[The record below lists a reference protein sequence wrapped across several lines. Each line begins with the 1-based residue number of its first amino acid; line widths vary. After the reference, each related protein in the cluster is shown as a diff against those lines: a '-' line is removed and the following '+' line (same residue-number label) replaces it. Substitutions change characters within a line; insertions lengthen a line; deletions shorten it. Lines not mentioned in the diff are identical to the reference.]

1 MQQPETLISQ
11 MKDSTTRSEQ
21 LSHDDSRYK
30 SNVTQSS
37 GTITPKMSPRS
48 VSGPTTPRNQSY
60 HSPLV
65 TPRQS
70 QRSPSDMIVDEVM
83 GLGNVM
89 SGQ

>member
-37 GTITPKMSPRS
+37 GTITPKMFETWLR
-48 VSGPTTPRNQSY
+48 GY
-60 HSPLV
+60 K
-65 TPRQS
+65 
-70 QRSPSDMIVDEVM
+70 MFEY
-83 GLGNVM
+83 
-89 SGQ
+89 